1 MLTTQRNVLLSS
13 RVLIF
18 VALFVFFFPPAKAE
32 SSPTKEMISDWWKA
46 ASKEKIDLHGKPI
59 QIRLRDKEVAY
70 LVGASFDRGRN
81 DMFGTVIVRPRLQE
95 VREVAEPVRI
105 DIKVFDLDRDGV
117 SEVISKSVGSGQ
129 GTESGVRS
137 IVQFDGWDAI
147 VLHQAEFESGCA
159 PDLSS
164 CSSTKI
170 FWKLSDLD
178 NDGKL
183 DLIEDT
189 ISSEGET
196 NKPATISKV
205 VRRFVFKNGKFIP
218 HDLRSNEANK

>member
-1 MLTTQRNVLLSS
+1 MLATQMKVLLSS
-13 RVLIF
+13 RVL
-18 VALFVFFFPPAKAE
+18 VFFSFFILLLPSAKAE
-32 SSPTKEMISDWWKA
+32 SSPSTEIIANWWKA
-46 ASKEKIDLHGKPI
+46 ASKEKIDLLGKPI
-59 QIRLRDKEVAY
+59 QIRLRDKEIAY
-70 LVGASFDRGRN
+70 LVEASFDRGRN

-105 DIKVFDLDRDGV
+105 EIKVFDLDRDGV
-117 SEVISKSVGSGQ
+117 SEVIAKSVGSGQ

-137 IVQFDGWDAI
+137 IVQFDGWNAI
-147 VLHQAEFESGCA
+147 VLHQAEFESACA

-170 FWKLSDLD
+170 SWKFSDLD

-205 VRRFVFKNGKFIP
+205 VRRFIFKNGKFTP
-218 HDLRSNEANK
+218 HDSRSNETNK

>member
-1 MLTTQRNVLLSS
+1 MNVLLSS
-13 RVLIF
+13 RV
-18 VALFVFFFPPAKAE
+18 FVFFAFFIFFLPSARAE
-32 SSPTKEMISDWWKA
+32 SPPSKEMIADWWKA
-46 ASKEKIDLHGKPI
+46 ASKEKIDLLGKPI
-59 QIRLRDKEVAY
+59 QIRLGDKEVAY

-117 SEVISKSVGSGQ
+117 SEVIAKSVGSGQ

-137 IVQFDGWDAI
+137 IVQFNGWDAI

-170 FWKLSDLD
+170 SWKFSDID

-189 ISSEGET
+189 IASEGET

-205 VRRFVFKNGKFIP
+205 VRRFIFKHGKFTP
-218 HDLRSNEANK
+218 HDSRSNEANK